1 VKGGSK
7 SLERKMCHLA
17 VSVLL
22 WTPTIEESR
31 CHDLWGSGFFVFK
44 RKTLLMLK
52 HLTPAQTQ
60 ALHQVVTS
68 VDYQSLFAYHS
79 YRLGV
84 LAQGSWMIARA
95 IQTLVGGEL
104 YQVAL
109 RLNDTFFSTFIHAAV
124 KLDQDTFVDGQGLHT
139 SEQLLEPWS
148 HLQPSAGGSLTI
160 EPLVFLYDQV
170 EYNAAVVKQLVW
182 TIEQQLR
189 VQWDVGAVE
198 RLRQLI
204 EWESDKRELEA
215 IECCR
220 WLSEQSLEEEH
231 ALLCS
236 DWEDF

>member
-1 VKGGSK
+1 
-7 SLERKMCHLA
+7 
-17 VSVLL
+17 
-22 WTPTIEESR
+22 
-31 CHDLWGSGFFVFK
+31 
-44 RKTLLMLK
+44 MLK

-60 ALHQVVTS
+60 ALHKVVTS
-68 VDYQSLFAYHS
+68 VDYQSLFPYHS

-84 LAQGSWMIARA
+84 LAQGSWMIAKA

-109 RLNDTFFSTFIHAAV
+109 RLNDTFISTFIHTAV
-124 KLDQDTFVDGQGLHT
+124 KLDQDTFIDGQGLHT

-148 HLQPSAGGSLTI
+148 HLQPPAGGSLTI
-160 EPLVFLYDQV
+160 EPLVFLYAQV
-170 EYNAAVVKQLVW
+170 ERNAAVVKQLVW

-204 EWESDKRELEA
+204 EWESDKQALEA
-215 IECCR
+215 TECCR
-220 WLSEQSLEEEH
+220 WLSEQSDEEH